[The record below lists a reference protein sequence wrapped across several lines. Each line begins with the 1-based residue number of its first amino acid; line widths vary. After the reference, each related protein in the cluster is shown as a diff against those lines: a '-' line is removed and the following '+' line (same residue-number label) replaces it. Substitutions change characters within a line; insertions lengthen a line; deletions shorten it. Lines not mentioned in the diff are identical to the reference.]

1 MIIKHV
7 TGIDV
12 SKDKLAVVFGTL
24 KADQEHIITHS
35 IEVANDIKGFKQIL
49 TFVKKNRGSSKAP
62 LYFVM
67 EATGVYYENLAYF
80 LSDQQLQVAVILPN
94 KTKNF
99 SKTLDIK
106 SKTDRLDARKLTQ
119 YGLEKKINL
128 WKVPSTSIKALKA
141 LTRER
146 RSIMN
151 MIVQVKN
158 QIHAKNYSHQPM
170 KESIKRSK
178 DVLNVLKK
186 QVKEI
191 EKQIKEFL
199 TKDPDLAEKVKK
211 MDKIKGLG
219 IISIASIIAET
230 DGFALIKNA
239 KQLTSYAGLD
249 VVHNESGIKK
259 GKTTISKKGNV
270 HLRSAVYMPALCACR
285 YNPKFKQLYLRLI
298 ARKEFKKIGIVA
310 VARKLLILAYL
321 IYTRD
326 MEYVNNYSPAN
337 AGNIR

>member
-321 IYTRD
+321 IFTRD